1 MKAVILFGH
10 GARDIR
16 WREPFDRL
24 LGLWREQHQSIAVEL
39 AFLEMMQP
47 SLEEAVTSLEARG
60 AIEIKVVPVFF
71 GQGGH
76 LRNDFPL
83 LLEACKSNYPEIAL
97 SATPAVGE
105 DLAVLQA
112 IVDFGAK
119 AFDDGTW
126 KDKPKVG
133 DKIIIPS
140 YCGYILDSKQSADGR
155 EYRMILDRDILLIKN
170 EEICQ

>member
-1 MKAVILFGH
+1 MKAIILFGH
-10 GARDIR
+10 GARDSR

-24 LGLWREQHQSIAVEL
+24 ASLWREQHRETPVEL

-47 SLEEAVTSLEARG
+47 SLEEAVASLVGGG
-60 AIEIKVVPVFF
+60 ATQITVVPVFF

-76 LRNDFPL
+76 LRNDFPVL
-83 LLEACKSNYPEIAL
+83 LTACQEKFPQITL

-119 AFDDGTW
+119 A
-126 KDKPKVG
+126 
-133 DKIIIPS
+133 
-140 YCGYILDSKQSADGR
+140 L
-155 EYRMILDRDILLIKN
+155 
-170 EEICQ
+170 

>member
-1 MKAVILFGH
+1 MKAIILFGH
-10 GARDIR
+10 GARDSR

-24 LGLWREQHQSIAVEL
+24 ANLWQEQYPDTSVEL

-47 SLEEAVTSLEARG
+47 SLEEAVAALG
-60 AIEIKVVPVFF
+60 AKGATELTVIPVFF

-76 LRNDFPL
+76 LRNDFPF
-83 LLEACKSNYPEIAL
+83 LLEECRGKFPNIQL

-119 AFDDGTW
+119 A
-126 KDKPKVG
+126 
-133 DKIIIPS
+133 
-140 YCGYILDSKQSADGR
+140 L
-155 EYRMILDRDILLIKN
+155 
-170 EEICQ
+170 